1 MLGIFIIKVEAEA
14 GIEVTRACLQQSVTN
29 DIIPGIRYELAI
41 PWQS

>member
-1 MLGIFIIKVEAEA
+1 MFGILVIEVEAEA
-14 GIEVTRACLQQSVTN
+14 GVEVAYAALQQSVTN